1 LRRFPS
7 GKYGRQRLEFFPA
20 PYHPPLRAFAVL
32 VFPWMNEQVLLC
44 HIGDRGW
51 CVPSGRVEPNEESIH
66 AAQREAIEE
75 AGAVLS
81 EVQYIGCYRI
91 SERTEVRWAE
101 VFVTS
106 VADLVEIGCP
116 EESLGRK
123 LVDPSELPGIYHQWN
138 PLIEEVFRYSREI
151 LDRRVHYGSEGD

>member
-1 LRRFPS
+1 MKRFPT

-32 VFPWMNEQVLLC
+32 VFPWMDKNILLC
-44 HIGDRGW
+44 NIGDRGW
-51 CVPSGRVEPNEESIH
+51 CIPSGRVEPNEESAA

-75 AGAVLS
+75 AGAVL
-81 EVQYIGCYRI
+81 EEIQYLGCYRI

-101 VFVTS
+101 VFVAS

-123 LVDPSELPGIYHQWN
+123 VVTMEELPEIYHQWN
-138 PLIEEVFRYSREI
+138 PLIEEVFRYSREV
-151 LDRRVHYGSEGD
+151 LDRRINFGADTA